1 MCVEE
6 KKGRRE
12 KCMLRVDTWLS
23 VCVCVCVCEKKE
35 EEKEEGGP
43 GLSTR
48 RSVCVGCQETQYI
61 TSRPVDSFTHV
72 DTE

>member
-23 VCVCVCVCEKKE
+23 VCVCVCVCVRRKKKKKKRE
-35 EEKEEGGP
+35 D
-43 GLSTR
+43 LA
-48 RSVCVGCQETQYI
+48 
-61 TSRPVDSFTHV
+61 
-72 DTE
+72 